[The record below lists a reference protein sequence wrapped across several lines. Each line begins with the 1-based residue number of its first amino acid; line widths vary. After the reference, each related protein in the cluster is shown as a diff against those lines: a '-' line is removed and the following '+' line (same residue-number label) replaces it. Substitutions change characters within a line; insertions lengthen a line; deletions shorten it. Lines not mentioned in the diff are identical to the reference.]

1 MTQLPT
7 TQLPTTQLPTTQLPT
22 TQLPTTQ
29 LPTTQ
34 LPTTQLPTTQLPTVA
49 ESPRVV
55 SDHPAG
61 GEVVGREVVG
71 GVDTHKDTHTAA
83 AIDERGR
90 LLGCEQFPAT
100 PRGYQDLLAW
110 LRGHAGDHAGDH
122 TGGHTGGNGRLVL
135 VGVEGTGAYGAGLTR
150 LLLAEQVQVVEVDRP
165 DRKTRRR
172 QGKSDPIDAIAAAQA
187 AQSGRATG
195 RPKHRHGRVEALRA
209 LRVARRSA
217 IDQRADVQRQIKA
230 LVVTAPEPLRGQLRT
245 LSTHKLIA
253 HCASRRPDTSAIT
266 GPAADRAAHAATVL
280 ALRSL
285 ARRHQQLSAEIREL
299 DTLITPLIE
308 TINPR
313 LLAVFGVGPD
323 TAGQLLVTAGDNPDR
338 ITTEAAFA
346 MLCGAA
352 PLPASS
358 GQTHRHRLNRGGDRQ
373 ANAALY
379 RIVLSRLRH
388 DPATRAYATRRAAE
402 NKTKKE
408 IIRCL
413 KRYVARE
420 IYRILTASNDLEI
433 AA

>member
-1 MTQLPT
+1 M
-7 TQLPTTQLPTTQLPT
+7 
-22 TQLPTTQ
+22 
-29 LPTTQ
+29 
-34 LPTTQLPTTQLPTVA
+34 TQLPTVA
-49 ESPRVV
+49 DSPGMV
-55 SDHPAG
+55 SGH
-61 GEVVGREVVG
+61 EVVG

-90 LLGCEQFPAT
+90 LLGCEQFPTT
-100 PRGYQDLLAW
+100 PRGYQELLAW
-110 LRGHAGDHAGDH
+110 LRGQAGD
-122 TGGHTGGNGRLVL
+122 NGRLLL
-135 VGVEGTGAYGAGLTR
+135 VGVEGTGAYGTGLTR
-150 LLLAEQVQVVEVDRP
+150 LLLAEQVEVVEVDRP
-165 DRKTRRR
+165 DRKTRRF

-195 RPKHRHGRVEALRA
+195 RPKHREGRVEALRA

-217 IDQRADVQRQIKA
+217 IDQRADAQRQLKA
-230 LVVTAPEPLRGQLRT
+230 LIVTAPDTLRAPLRDLTDTR
-245 LSTHKLIA
+245 LITT
-253 HCASRRPDTSAIT
+253 CAGMRPDQNTTDQNTTDQNTT
-266 GPAADRAAHAATVL
+266 GWDTGCPVTATTL

-299 DTLITPLIE
+299 DKLIE
-308 TINPR
+308 PLVKTINPR

-323 TAGQLLVTAGDNPDR
+323 TAGQLLVTAGDNPNR
-338 ITTEAAFA
+338 ITSEAAFA

-358 GQTHRHRLNRGGDRQ
+358 GRTHRHRLNRGGDRQ

-379 RIVLSRLRH
+379 RIVLTRLRH
-388 DPATRAYATRRAAE
+388 DPATRAYAQRRTAE
-402 NKTKKE
+402 GKSKKE

-420 IYRILTASNDLEI
+420 IYRILTSNDLET